1 MRNSGVRHIARKAPA
16 FRGHRFGG
24 HHRDAFSGGA
34 PTASGPV
41 AAPPSR
47 IRGGDGD
54 GRGAPRQGTATGAHR
69 AVEGRDGTGAPAR
82 AVRRRLLCRP
92 VSAAFSRPPPDAAAW
107 CPEPSIR

>member
-1 MRNSGVRHIARKAPA
+1 LEPPPCLESLRLNFIYGDGMRNSGVRHIARKAPA

-54 GRGAPRQGTATGAHR
+54 GRGAPDREPPPAHTGRWRGGTAP
-69 AVEGRDGTGAPAR
+69 APR
-82 AVRRRLLCRP
+82 
-92 VSAAFSRPPPDAAAW
+92 
-107 CPEPSIR
+107 